1 MTSIEKFLINSEDYI
16 RKLFDG
22 IPISVYVWQYQ
33 NNDFILVD
41 VNDTAKK
48 YSFFDSNLS
57 LGIKASTL
65 FKKNPHI
72 MQDLQFCYQ
81 KQKSLTKQLE
91 YVIDSTNEV
100 KFWSIGFN
108 FIPPTLVLI
117 QIDDITDKRK
127 AEQQLIDSENKL
139 MNLNK
144 KLEQQIQNRTKKL
157 YESEKKY
164 RQLLENI
171 DVGFYSVSID
181 GRMLNHNKAHN
192 IILGY
197 DPSESLKDKDVRI
210 FWQYPEHRKA
220 YIEQLLKN
228 GVTKNYICHSLT
240 KNGKKI
246 VVELN
251 SHLIR
256 DENKNPI
263 RIDGTFIDITDK
275 FNLERKLKESEEKY
289 RLICETAYDL
299 IGILNKKFKYE
310 YINENAFQQILGYS
324 NNDLLGKSAL
334 KFTHPEDMSKT
345 AKALFEGF
353 KEGKGG
359 TELRFKHK
367 DGHWV
372 WIEAKGK
379 TFIDKDGELKAI
391 IISRDITERKRN
403 EDALKKSEKKYKN
416 AYNQVNFYKDLFAHD
431 INNILHI
438 ITSSTELLTYHLDR
452 SEKSK
457 IIEDILKIIKNT
469 TERGAKLVSN
479 VHMLSEL
486 EEEEIEI
493 QPTEICE
500 LMRSSIVSVKKA
512 YFDKNID
519 IKIDCAYD
527 HLTVN
532 GNKHLQEVFEN
543 TLINGIR
550 YNDNKDI
557 EIEVIVSKSLINAKN
572 YIKMEFIDNG
582 IGVPDERKQIIFK
595 QGNRELKG
603 SKGMGLGLSLVKKI
617 LKVFHGKI
625 WVEDKVRG
633 DSTKG
638 SNFVILIPEFN
649 GK

>member
-1 MTSIEKFLINSEDYI
+1 MTSIEKFLISSEDFI

-416 AYNQVNFYKDLFAHD
+416 A
-431 INNILHI
+431 
-438 ITSSTELLTYHLDR
+438 
-452 SEKSK
+452 
-457 IIEDILKIIKNT
+457 
-469 TERGAKLVSN
+469 
-479 VHMLSEL
+479 
-486 EEEEIEI
+486 
-493 QPTEICE
+493 
-500 LMRSSIVSVKKA
+500 
-512 YFDKNID
+512 
-519 IKIDCAYD
+519 
-527 HLTVN
+527 
-532 GNKHLQEVFEN
+532 
-543 TLINGIR
+543 
-550 YNDNKDI
+550 
-557 EIEVIVSKSLINAKN
+557 
-572 YIKMEFIDNG
+572 
-582 IGVPDERKQIIFK
+582 
-595 QGNRELKG
+595 
-603 SKGMGLGLSLVKKI
+603 
-617 LKVFHGKI
+617 
-625 WVEDKVRG
+625 
-633 DSTKG
+633 
-638 SNFVILIPEFN
+638 
-649 GK
+649 

>member
-41 VNDTAKK
+41 MNDTAIK
-48 YSFFDSNLS
+48 YSFIDSNLS
-57 LGIKASTL
+57 LGIRASVV

-81 KQKSLTKQLE
+81 NQKLLTKKVK

-108 FIPPTLVLI
+108 FIPPKVVLVH
-117 QIDDITDKRK
+117 IDDITDKRK
-127 AEQQLIDSENKL
+127 AEQQLIDSETKL
-139 MNLNK
+139 INLNK
-144 KLEQQIQNRTKKL
+144 KLEQKIQNRTKKL

-210 FWQYPEHRKA
+210 FWQYPEQRKA
-220 YIEQLLKN
+220 YVEKLLKN
-228 GVTKNYICHSLT
+228 GVAKNYICHSLT

-256 DENKNPI
+256 DENENPI

-275 FNLERKLKESEEKY
+275 FNLERKLKESEEMY
-289 RLICETAYDL
+289 RLISETAYDL
-299 IGILNKKFKYE
+299 IGILNKKFRYE

-324 NNDLLGKSAL
+324 SNDLLGKSAL
-334 KFTHPEDMSKT
+334 KFTHSDDMSNT
-345 AKALFEGF
+345 AKAFFEGF

-379 TFIDKDGELKAI
+379 TFIDKNGDLKAI
-391 IISRDITERKRN
+391 IISRDITERKKS
-403 EDALKKSEKKYKN
+403 EEALKKSEKKYRD

-438 ITSSTELLTYHLDR
+438 ISSSTELISYHLGD
-452 SEKSK
+452 SEKS
-457 IIEDILKIIKNT
+457 ILIEDILKIINT
-469 TERGAKLVSN
+469 QTERGAKLVSN

-500 LMRSSIVSVKKA
+500 LMRSSIVSVKKL
-512 YFDKNID
+512 YFDKNIN

-550 YNDNKDI
+550 YNNNRNI
-557 EIEVIVSKSLINAKN
+557 EIEVKVSKSLINKKN
-572 YIKMEFIDNG
+572 YVKMEFIDNG

-625 WVEDKVRG
+625 WVEDKVKG
-633 DSTKG
+633 DYTKG
-638 SNFVILIPEFN
+638 SNFVILLPI
-649 GK
+649 

>member
-1 MTSIEKFLINSEDYI
+1 

-41 VNDTAKK
+41 MNDTAIK
-48 YSFFDSNLS
+48 YSFIDSNLS
-57 LGIKASTL
+57 LGIRASVV

-81 KQKSLTKQLE
+81 NQKLLTKKVK

-108 FIPPTLVLI
+108 FIPPKVVLVH
-117 QIDDITDKRK
+117 IDDITDKRK
-127 AEQQLIDSENKL
+127 AEQQLIDSETKL
-139 MNLNK
+139 INLNK
-144 KLEQQIQNRTKKL
+144 KLEQKIQNRTKKL

-210 FWQYPEHRKA
+210 FWQYPEQRKA
-220 YIEQLLKN
+220 YVEKLLKN
-228 GVTKNYICHSLT
+228 GVAKNYICHSLT

-256 DENKNPI
+256 DENENPI

-275 FNLERKLKESEEKY
+275 FNLERKLKESEEMY
-289 RLICETAYDL
+289 RLISETAYDL
-299 IGILNKKFKYE
+299 IGILNKKFRYE

-324 NNDLLGKSAL
+324 SNDLLGKSAL
-334 KFTHPEDMSKT
+334 KFTHSDDMSNT
-345 AKALFEGF
+345 AKAFFEGF

-379 TFIDKDGELKAI
+379 TFIDKNGDLKAI
-391 IISRDITERKRN
+391 IISRDITERKKS
-403 EDALKKSEKKYKN
+403 EEALKKSEKKYRD

-438 ITSSTELLTYHLDR
+438 ISSSTELISYHLGD
-452 SEKSK
+452 SEKS
-457 IIEDILKIIKNT
+457 ILIEDILKIINT
-469 TERGAKLVSN
+469 QTERGAKLVSN

-500 LMRSSIVSVKKA
+500 LMRSSIVSVKKL
-512 YFDKNID
+512 YFDKNIN

-550 YNDNKDI
+550 YNNNRNI
-557 EIEVIVSKSLINAKN
+557 EIEVKVSKSLINKKN
-572 YIKMEFIDNG
+572 YVKMEFIDNG

-625 WVEDKVRG
+625 WVEDKVKG
-633 DSTKG
+633 DYTKG
-638 SNFVILIPEFN
+638 SNFVILLPI
-649 GK
+649 

>member
-1 MTSIEKFLINSEDYI
+1 MTSIEKFLISSEDFI

-41 VNDTAKK
+41 MNDTAIK
-48 YSFFDSNLS
+48 YSFIDSNLS
-57 LGIKASTL
+57 LGIRASVV

-81 KQKSLTKQLE
+81 NQKLLTKKVK

-108 FIPPTLVLI
+108 FIPPKVVLVH
-117 QIDDITDKRK
+117 IDDITDKRK
-127 AEQQLIDSENKL
+127 AEQQLIDSETKL
-139 MNLNK
+139 INLNK
-144 KLEQQIQNRTKKL
+144 KLEQKIQNRTKKL

-210 FWQYPEHRKA
+210 FWQYPEQRKA
-220 YIEQLLKN
+220 YVEKLLKN
-228 GVTKNYICHSLT
+228 GVAKNYICHSLT

-256 DENKNPI
+256 DENENPI

-275 FNLERKLKESEEKY
+275 FNLERKLKESEEMY
-289 RLICETAYDL
+289 RLISETAYDL
-299 IGILNKKFKYE
+299 IGILNKKFRYE

-324 NNDLLGKSAL
+324 SNDLLGKSAL
-334 KFTHPEDMSKT
+334 KFTHSDDMSNT
-345 AKALFEGF
+345 AKAFFEGF

-379 TFIDKDGELKAI
+379 TFIDKNGDLKAI
-391 IISRDITERKRN
+391 IISRDITERKKS
-403 EDALKKSEKKYKN
+403 EEALKKSEKKYRD

-438 ITSSTELLTYHLDR
+438 ISSSNELISYHLGD
-452 SEKSK
+452 SEKS
-457 IIEDILKIIKNT
+457 ILIEDILKIINT
-469 TERGAKLVSN
+469 QTERGAKLVSN

-500 LMRSSIVSVKKA
+500 LMRSSIVSVKKL
-512 YFDKNID
+512 YFDKNIN

-550 YNDNKDI
+550 YNNNRNI
-557 EIEVIVSKSLINAKN
+557 EIEVKVSKSLINKKN
-572 YIKMEFIDNG
+572 YVKMEFIDNG

-625 WVEDKVRG
+625 WVEDKVKG
-633 DSTKG
+633 DYTKG
-638 SNFVILIPEFN
+638 SNFVILLPI
-649 GK
+649 